1 MTIVYLDDDKIQHL
15 LMKKLIKLNLPG
27 STSEFFENADELS
40 NWLKENHADLILSD
54 LNLEGGSG
62 WDFVA
67 DFISNSDAPIVFIT
81 GHVSSDDL
89 KKSTQFSRVKGVL
102 EKPLSKDD
110 WELISS
116 LVTPEK
122 D

>member
-27 STSEFFENADELS
+27 STSEFFENAEELN
-40 NWLKENHADLILSD
+40 NWLQGNSASLILSD

-62 WDFVA
+62 WDFVEE
-67 DFISNSDAPIVFIT
+67 FISNSEAPIVFIT

-89 KKSTQFSRVKGVL
+89 KKSSQYSRVKGVL
-102 EKPLSKDD
+102 EKPLSKEN
-110 WELISS
+110 WELILELVSS
-116 LVTPEK
+116 EN
-122 D
+122 